1 MFAAAGPK
9 SKDKLSSA
17 QNDLQD
23 ILDELKGSHVA
34 LAKSMR
40 QSPLTPENL
49 TKIQGDRLASS
60 LYFILIQA
68 KFINKEVTLEGI
80 TLEFSI
86 YLF

>member
-1 MFAAAGPK
+1 MLFCCVSLWFWFYDLYPVGFAAAGPK

-49 TKIQGDRLASS
+49 TKIQGDRLEISHN
-60 LYFILIQA
+60 F
-68 KFINKEVTLEGI
+68 
-80 TLEFSI
+80 
-86 YLF
+86 